1 MISLPIQVLSIVT
14 NLAILIIAGYYLLK
28 LRARD
33 KKLSRKEGKIDSSYR
48 KIVIDALEKEKE
60 ILGNATEEAD
70 KIILD
75 TEIIK
80 ESTQNAVNQALK
92 IMVEEIQK
100 ESIATATNFMDNY
113 SSSLKELSTSSL
125 TDFQNVAKGLEGDLQ
140 KQIKDFRENLL
151 PDMER
156 EFSEYK
162 KSRMKQAE
170 ETISEIIQKASQ
182 EIFNKS
188 ISLEDHHKLLID
200 SLEKARIEGVLN

>member
-14 NLAILIIAGYYLLK
+14 NLAILIIAGYYLLN
-28 LRARD
+28 LRAKA

-200 SLEKARIEGVLN
+200 SLEKARVEGVLN